1 MDCDLP
7 YISLLYFLRDET
19 IINNIL
25 EYNGK
30 DQDPINTIKS
40 AMNDWSIKRGVS
52 FATFGGFDS
61 IIENAPADLSQD
73 YGQMLLEEGMLLHP
87 EKTFTCLISKK
98 NYILTRNHPR

>member
-30 DQDPINTIKS
+30 DQDPINTIKG

-61 IIENAPADLSQD
+61 IIENAPADYLKI
-73 YGQMLLEEGMLLHP
+73 MEEEMLLHP